1 MQHTMRKPSLYIWK
15 KRAWK
20 KEVQIEIL
28 YSGVCHSDIPIVKG
42 DWGPAYPL
50 VPGHEIVGKV
60 TAVGSAVSK
69 FKVGE
74 IAGVGCLLI
83 LAELVRVV
91 KQVMNNL
98 WWRNDRDL

>member
-1 MQHTMRKPSLYIWK
+1 LGTAI
-15 KRAWK
+15 
-20 KEVQIEIL
+20 
-28 YSGVCHSDIPIVKG
+28 
-42 DWGPAYPL
+42 YPL

-83 LAELVRVV
+83 LVELVRVV
-91 KQVMNNL
+91 KQVMNNFVMKE
-98 WWRNDRDL
+98 